1 MGQPSGGNFVQ
12 NLVHSMTPHSDSV
25 LGWENQI
32 QPELL
37 LQYSILGEL
46 LLNESR
52 FHAISGYGGMGLGTL
67 QDELSL
73 GIALRVGML
82 EGPFLAT
89 ILPSSKKWAAW
100 IEWRNDLQFVAYD
113 ATLQGSLFRQDPNAV
128 KKGQLNLLRMRSE
141 LTLHLRWKQLSLIG
155 GWRYITKETRDMED
169 HTVGSLG
176 IRYYW

>member
-32 QPELL
+32 QPGIL
-37 LQYSILGEL
+37 LQYSILWEL

-52 FHAISGYGGMGLGTL
+52 FHTLSGYGGMGLGTL
-67 QDELSL
+67 HDDLSL
-73 GIALRVGML
+73 GIALKVGIL
-82 EGPFLAT
+82 EGPFLET

-100 IEWRNDLQFVAYD
+100 IEWRNDLQFMAYD

-128 KKGQLNLLRMRSE
+128 TKSQLNLLRMRSE
-141 LTLHLRWKQLSLIG
+141 LTLQLRWKQLSLIG

-169 HTVGSLG
+169 HTVGSLSV
-176 IRYYW
+176 RYYW